1 MALDIPFTDKTQQT
15 IVKAQKL
22 ARELGN
28 VQIMPAHIA
37 CALFD
42 EKDGVSLFKSIIKK
56 AGGDP
61 LALEQAYKAI
71 ANKLTTQDPLPAE
84 ITLSS
89 SAATILRNAESQM
102 KKQKDSFVSIDHLIL
117 ALADDSI
124 IFQPMKNVGLTKKS
138 LENAVS
144 QVRGTRRVDTKNAEE
159 VYEAL
164 SKYAIDLTEMAQSG
178 KLDPVIGRDD
188 EIRRVIRVLARRTK
202 NNPVLIGEPGVGKTA
217 IVEGLARRI
226 VECDVPQTLQCKL
239 FCLDMGALVAGAKY
253 RGEFEE
259 RLKAVLK
266 EVKDSKEG
274 VILFIDEIHTVLGAG
289 KGEGSMDAAN
299 LLKPMLA
306 RGELR
311 CIGATTLTEYRQI
324 EKDPAFERR
333 FQRVDVG
340 EPSVSATISILR
352 GLKERYEAYHG
363 VKITDGALVAAA
375 QLSDRYITTR
385 FLPDKAIDLIDEAA
399 ANTRVQLDSKPEE
412 IDILERRHLQLEIE
426 AMALGKENNNKDSQE
441 RLEKV
446 REEIARIQEELKPLK
461 LRYELSKGRLD
472 EIRDLKQKLD
482 EMKRKAIE
490 ARNRHNLDTAA
501 DIEYYA
507 IPDVEQRIAQ
517 LVAEKQDSITAQ
529 ASSDQPNSEQLV
541 SEVVRPEQITEVVS
555 RWTGIPVQNLA
566 RSEREK
572 LLNMET
578 ELELKVVGQ
587 EESVR
592 CVCDAIRLSK
602 AGLQNPNKP
611 LASFLFLGP
620 TGVGKTLLCKT
631 LAEFL
636 FDDERALVRI
646 DMSELMEQHSV
657 AKLIGAPPG
666 YVGHEDG
673 GLFEAVRRKPYSVV
687 LLDELEKAH
696 KDVANVLLQVLD
708 EGFIHD
714 SKGRKIDF
722 RNTIIVMTSNL
733 GAHLLAEQTTTKPE
747 EKLIVLK
754 ESILHIVRQHFSPE
768 FTNRIDE
775 IVIFNRLS
783 QDNIVDIVGVRLE
796 EVQERLLDRKIKLE
810 VSNGAKIWLGKYGYE
825 PIFGA
830 RPLNRVIQQKVL
842 NPLARM
848 IIDGGVRDGEVA
860 RVDLSPKNIIRVHR
874 NHESKAGFGPDQSI
888 AQDDSEDEYDDDLKL
903 NGIHE
908 GEKRENHG
916 SPASEPPFKRSKP
929 DSC

>member
-1 MALDIPFTDKTQQT
+1 MSGMQFTDK
-15 IVKAQKL
+15 VEKALGIAESL
-22 ARELGN
+22 AREFGHS
-28 VQIMPAHIA
+28 QIMPAHIA

-42 EKDGVSLFKSIIKK
+42 ETDGQSLFKSIIEK
-56 AGGDP
+56 AGCEPATVERG
-61 LALEQAYKAI
+61 YKKQMVHLPA
-71 ANKLTTQDPLPAE
+71 QDPPPTQVS
-84 ITLSS
+84 ISPQ
-89 SAATILRNAESQM
+89 AAKLLRNAETHM
-102 KKQKDSFVSIDHLIL
+102 KNQKDSFISIDHVIL
-117 ALADDSI
+117 ALTDDTNSY
-124 IFQPMKNVGLTKKS
+124 QPMKDAGITKKA
-138 LENAVS
+138 LESAVS
-144 QVRGTRRVDTKNAEE
+144 QVRGNRRVDSKNAEE

-164 SKYAIDLTEMAQSG
+164 SKYAIDLTQMAETG

-226 VECDVPQTLQCKL
+226 VERDVPQTLQCKL
-239 FCLDMGALVAGAKY
+239 FSLDMGALIAGAKY

-266 EVKDSKEG
+266 EVKESQDG
-274 VILFIDEIHTVLGAG
+274 IILFIDEIHTVLGAG

-333 FQRVDVG
+333 FQKVDVG
-340 EPSVSATISILR
+340 EPSVPATISILR
-352 GLKERYEAYHG
+352 GLKERYETYHG
-363 VKITDGALVAAA
+363 VKITDAALVSAA

-412 IDILERRHLQLEIE
+412 IDILERKNFQLEIE
-426 AMALGKENNNKDSQE
+426 AMALSKEKSNKESQE
-441 RLEKV
+441 RLNQV
-446 REEIARIQEELKPLK
+446 REEMARLQEELKPLK
-461 LRYELSKGRLD
+461 LKYDMDKGRLD
-472 EIRDLKQKLD
+472 ELRELKQKLD
-482 EMKRKAIE
+482 ELKRKAIE
-490 ARNRHNLDTAA
+490 AKNRYDLATAA

-517 LVAEKQDSITAQ
+517 VTAEKQRKMSEAA
-529 ASSDQPNSEQLV
+529 ASADPNQSQLL
-541 SEVVRPEQITEVVS
+541 SEVVRPEQIMEVVS

-566 RSEREK
+566 KSEREK
-572 LLNMET
+572 LLHMEQ
-578 ELELKVVGQ
+578 EISKKVVGQ
-587 EESVR
+587 NSAIR
-592 CVCDAIRLSK
+592 AVCDAIRLSK

-611 LASFLFLGP
+611 LASFMFLGP

-636 FDDERALVRI
+636 FNDERALIRI

-666 YVGHEDG
+666 YVGHEEG
-673 GLFEAVRRKPYSVV
+673 GLFEAIRRKPYAVV

-733 GAHLLAEQTTTKPE
+733 GAHLLAEQTTQE
-747 EKLIVLK
+747 MDMVMLK
-754 ESILHIVRQHFSPE
+754 EQILQIVRQHFSPE

-775 IVIFNRLS
+775 LVIFNRLT
-783 QDNIVDIVGVRLE
+783 QNNITDIVDVRLH
-796 EVQERLLDRKIKLE
+796 EVQQRLHDRKIKLQ
-810 VSNGAKIWLGKYGYE
+810 VSEAAKQWLGQQGYE

-830 RPLNRVIQQKVL
+830 RPLNRLIQQRLL

-848 IIDGGVRDGEVA
+848 IIDGGVRNGEVA
-860 RVDLSPKNIIRVHR
+860 HVDIGKHGTAEVLR
-874 NHESKAGFGPDQSI
+874 NHETESDYEVEEMDE
-888 AQDDSEDEYDDDLKL
+888 DDMQVEEMD
-903 NGIHE
+903 
-908 GEKRENHG
+908 
-916 SPASEPPFKRSKP
+916 
-929 DSC
+929 

>member
-1 MALDIPFTDKTQQT
+1 MSGMNFTDK
-15 IVKAQKL
+15 VEKALSIAQNL
-22 ARELGN
+22 AREFGN
-28 VQIMPAHIA
+28 SQIMPAHIA

-42 EKDGVSLFKSIIKK
+42 ETEGSALFKSIIEK
-56 AGGDP
+56 AGGEP
-61 LALEQAYKAI
+61 TTVERGYK
-71 ANKLTTQDPLPAE
+71 KLMVQLPSQDPAPTE
-84 ITLSS
+84 ISISPQTGK
-89 SAATILRNAESQM
+89 ILRNAEKYM
-102 KKQKDSFVSIDHLIL
+102 KDQKDSFISIDHVIL
-117 ALADDSI
+117 ALADEDAT
-124 IFQPMKNVGLTKKS
+124 FKPMKDAGITKKS
-138 LENAVS
+138 LQAAVS
-144 QVRGTRRVDTKNAEE
+144 QVRGNRRVDSKNAEE

-164 SKYAIDLTEMAQSG
+164 SKYAIDLTQMAQTG

-226 VECDVPQTLQCKL
+226 IERDVPQSLQCKL
-239 FCLDMGALVAGAKY
+239 FSLDMGALIAGAKF

-266 EVKDSKEG
+266 EVKESEEG

-289 KGEGSMDAAN
+289 KAEGSMDAAN

-311 CIGATTLTEYRQI
+311 CIGATTLTEYREI

-333 FQRVDVG
+333 FQKVDVG
-340 EPSVSATISILR
+340 EPSVPATISILR
-352 GLKERYEAYHG
+352 GLKERYENYHG
-363 VKITDGALVAAA
+363 VKIVDSALVAAA

-412 IDILERRHLQLEIE
+412 IDVLERKRFQLEIE
-426 AMALGKENNNKDSQE
+426 AKALGKEKNNKESKE
-441 RLEKV
+441 RLQV
-446 REEIARIQEELKPLK
+446 VQEEISRIDEELKPLK
-461 LRYELSKGRLD
+461 LKYELTKGRLD

-482 EMKRKAIE
+482 DLKSKAIE
-490 ARNRHNLDTAA
+490 AKNRYDLDTAA

-517 LVAEKQDSITAQ
+517 LQAEKQRKMNEELANENGAADSSI
-529 ASSDQPNSEQLV
+529 L
-541 SEVVRPEQITEVVS
+541 SEVVRPEQIMEVVS
-555 RWTGIPVQNLA
+555 RWTGIPVQSLA
-566 RSEREK
+566 KSEREK
-572 LLNMET
+572 LLTMET
-578 ELELKVVGQ
+578 ELAQHVVGQ
-587 EESVR
+587 DPAIKAVSN
-592 CVCDAIRLSK
+592 AIRLSK
-602 AGLQNPNKP
+602 AGLQDPHKP
-611 LASFLFLGP
+611 LASFMFLGP

-631 LAEFL
+631 LAQFL
-636 FDDERALVRI
+636 FNDERAMIRI

-666 YVGHEDG
+666 YVGHDEG
-673 GLFEAVRRKPYSVV
+673 GLFEAVRRKPYAVV

-733 GAHLLAEQTTTKPE
+733 GAGLLADQYKGDMN
-747 EKLIVLK
+747 ILK
-754 ESILHIVRQHFSPE
+754 EKILEVVRQHFSPE

-775 IVIFNRLS
+775 LVIFNRLT
-783 QDNIVDIVGVRLE
+783 QTNITGIVDVRLKE
-796 EVQERLLDRKIKLE
+796 IEERLADRRIVLK
-810 VSNGAKIWLGKYGYE
+810 VSEPAKELLGVEGYE

-830 RPLNRVIQQKVL
+830 RPLNRLIQQRVL
-842 NPLARM
+842 NPLARL
-848 IIDGGVRDGEVA
+848 ILDGGVRNGEVA
-860 RVDLSPKNIIRVHR
+860 KVDVNAEGHIEVLR
-874 NHESKAGFGPDQSI
+874 NHESEAGYIEEEPMD
-888 AQDDSEDEYDDDLKL
+888 EDEDL
-903 NGIHE
+903 
-908 GEKRENHG
+908 
-916 SPASEPPFKRSKP
+916 
-929 DSC
+929 DMD

>member
-1 MALDIPFTDKTQQT
+1 MSGMNFTDK
-15 IVKAQKL
+15 VEKALASAQAL
-22 ARELGN
+22 AREFGN
-28 VQIMPAHIA
+28 SQIMPAHVA
-37 CALFD
+37 CALLD
-42 EKDGVSLFKSIIKK
+42 ETEGTPLFKSIIEKSGAEATNVERGYKK
-56 AGGDP
+56 MMVNLP
-61 LALEQAYKAI
+61 S
-71 ANKLTTQDPLPAE
+71 QDPPPSDISISPQTGKLLRGAE
-84 ITLSS
+84 KY
-89 SAATILRNAESQM
+89 M
-102 KKQKDSFVSIDHLIL
+102 KDQKDSFISIDHIIL
-117 ALADDSI
+117 ALADEEAT
-124 IFQPMKNVGLTKKS
+124 FKPMKDAGITKKA
-138 LENAVS
+138 LQAAVS
-144 QVRGTRRVDTKNAEE
+144 QVRGNRRVDSKNAEE

-164 SKYAIDLTEMAQSG
+164 AKYAIDLTQMAQSG

-226 VECDVPQTLQCKL
+226 IERDVPQSLQCKL
-239 FCLDMGALVAGAKY
+239 FSLDMGALIAGAKY

-266 EVKDSKEG
+266 EVKDSEEG

-311 CIGATTLTEYRQI
+311 CIGATTLTEYREI

-333 FQRVDVG
+333 FQKVDVG
-340 EPSVSATISILR
+340 EPSVDATISILR
-352 GLKERYEAYHG
+352 GLKERYENYHG
-363 VKITDGALVAAA
+363 VKITDSALVQAA

-412 IDILERRHLQLEIE
+412 IDVLERKHFQLEIE
-426 AMALGKENNNKDSQE
+426 AKALGKEKNNTESKE
-441 RLEKV
+441 RLAAV
-446 REEIARIQEELKPLK
+446 QEEMARIDEELKPLK
-461 LRYELSKGRLD
+461 LKYELTKGRLD

-482 EMKRKAIE
+482 DLKSKAVE
-490 ARNRHNLDTAA
+490 AKNRYDLDTAA

-507 IPDVEQRIAQ
+507 IPDVEQRIAELQ
-517 LVAEKQDSITAQ
+517 AEKQRKVNEELAND
-529 ASSDQPNSEQLV
+529 NSNNDNTIL
-541 SEVVRPEQITEVVS
+541 SEVVRPEQIMEVVS

-566 RSEREK
+566 RTEREK
-572 LLNMET
+572 LLNMEAEISKT
-578 ELELKVVGQ
+578 VVGQ
-587 EESVR
+587 DAAVHA
-592 CVCDAIRLSK
+592 VCNAIRLSK
-602 AGLQNPNKP
+602 AGLQDPRKP
-611 LASFLFLGP
+611 LASFMFLGP

-636 FDDERALVRI
+636 FDDERAMIRI

-673 GLFEAVRRKPYSVV
+673 GLFEAVRRKPYAVV

-733 GAHLLAEQTTTKPE
+733 GAGLLVDQHKDDM
-747 EKLIVLK
+747 IILK
-754 ESILHIVRQHFSPE
+754 EKILEVVRQHFSPE

-775 IVIFNRLS
+775 LVIFNRLT
-783 QDNIVDIVGVRLE
+783 QGNITGIVDVRL
-796 EVQERLLDRKIKLE
+796 QEIGTRLADRKITLQ
-810 VSNGAKIWLGKYGYE
+810 VSNAAKEWLGEHGYE

-830 RPLNRVIQQKVL
+830 RPLNRLIQQSVL
-842 NPLARM
+842 NPLARL
-848 IIDGGVRDGEVA
+848 IIDGGVRNGEIAHVGLSADGKIE
-860 RVDLSPKNIIRVHR
+860 IIR
-874 NHESKAGFGPDQSI
+874 NHESEAGYITEEPME
-888 AQDDSEDEYDDDLKL
+888 EDEDL
-903 NGIHE
+903 
-908 GEKRENHG
+908 
-916 SPASEPPFKRSKP
+916 
-929 DSC
+929 DMD

>member
-1 MALDIPFTDKTQQT
+1 MSGMNFTDK
-15 IVKAQKL
+15 VEKALGIAQSL
-22 ARELGN
+22 AREFGHS
-28 VQIMPAHIA
+28 QIAPAHIA

-42 EKDGVSLFKSIIKK
+42 ETEGAPLFKSILEK
-56 AGGDP
+56 AGADP
-61 LALEQAYKAI
+61 KIIERGYR
-71 ANKLTTQDPLPAE
+71 KLMLHLPSQDPAPTDISIGPQTGKL
-84 ITLSS
+84 
-89 SAATILRNAESQM
+89 LRNAEKHM
-102 KKQKDSFVSIDHLIL
+102 KNQKDSFISIDHVIL
-117 ALADDSI
+117 ALADEDAT
-124 IFQPMKNVGLTKKS
+124 FKPMKEAGVTKKA
-138 LENAVS
+138 LESAVS
-144 QVRGTRRVDTKNAEE
+144 QVRGNRRVDSKNAEE

-164 SKYAIDLTEMAQSG
+164 AKYAIDLTQMAQTG

-226 VECDVPQTLQCKL
+226 IERDVPQSLQCKL
-239 FCLDMGALVAGAKY
+239 FSLDMGALIAGAKF

-266 EVKDSKEG
+266 EVKESEEG

-289 KGEGSMDAAN
+289 KAEGSMDAAN

-311 CIGATTLTEYRQI
+311 CIGATTLSEYREI

-333 FQRVDVG
+333 FQKVDVG
-340 EPSVSATISILR
+340 EPSVPATISILR
-352 GLKERYEAYHG
+352 GLKERYENYHG
-363 VKITDGALVAAA
+363 VKIVDSALVAAA

-412 IDILERRHLQLEIE
+412 IDVLERKRFQLEIE
-426 AMALGKENNNKDSQE
+426 AKALGKEKNNKESKE
-441 RLEKV
+441 RLESVK
-446 REEIARIQEELKPLK
+446 EEMARIDEELKPLK
-461 LRYELSKGRLD
+461 LKYELTKGRLD

-482 EMKRKAIE
+482 DLKSKAIE
-490 ARNRHNLDTAA
+490 AKNRYDLDTAA

-507 IPDVEQRIAQ
+507 IPDVEQRIAELQ
-517 LVAEKQDSITAQ
+517 AEKQRKVNEEL
-529 ASSDQPNSEQLV
+529 ASDTNTDNTIL
-541 SEVVRPEQITEVVS
+541 SEVVRPEQIMEVVS

-566 RSEREK
+566 KSEREK
-572 LLNMET
+572 LLNMEA
-578 ELELKVVGQ
+578 EISKHVVGQ
-587 EESVR
+587 DAAIKA
-592 CVCDAIRLSK
+592 VCNAIRLSK
-602 AGLQNPNKP
+602 AGLQDPHKP
-611 LASFLFLGP
+611 LASFMFLGP

-636 FDDERALVRI
+636 FNDERAMIRI

-673 GLFEAVRRKPYSVV
+673 GLFEAVRRKPYAVV

-696 KDVANVLLQVLD
+696 RDVANVLLQVLD

-733 GAHLLAEQTTTKPE
+733 GAGLLADQHKDNM
-747 EKLIVLK
+747 IILK
-754 ESILHIVRQHFSPE
+754 EKILEVVRNHFSPE

-775 IVIFNRLS
+775 LVIFNRLS
-783 QDNIVDIVGVRLE
+783 QNNITGIVDVRLKE
-796 EVQERLLDRKIKLE
+796 IEERLADRRIVLQ
-810 VSNGAKIWLGKYGYE
+810 VSQAAKNWLGEHGYE

-830 RPLNRVIQQKVL
+830 RPLNRLIQQRVL
-842 NPLARM
+842 NPLARL
-848 IIDGGVRDGEVA
+848 IIDGGVRNGEVA
-860 RVDLSPKNIIRVHR
+860 NVDLDANGHIEIKR
-874 NHESKAGFGPDQSI
+874 NHESEAGYIEEEPMD
-888 AQDDSEDEYDDDLKL
+888 EDEDL
-903 NGIHE
+903 
-908 GEKRENHG
+908 
-916 SPASEPPFKRSKP
+916 
-929 DSC
+929 DMD

>member
-1 MALDIPFTDKTQQT
+1 MNGMQFTDKVEKTLG
-15 IVKAQKL
+15 IAQSL
-22 ARELGN
+22 AREFG
-28 VQIMPAHIA
+28 HIQLAVPHVA
-37 CALFD
+37 CAMFD
-42 EKDGVSLFKSIIKK
+42 ESDGASLFKNAIEK
-56 AGGDP
+56 AGGEP
-61 LALEQAYKAI
+61 SAVERGYK
-71 ANKLTTQDPLPAE
+71 KQMVHLPTQDPPPVEVSLGPQLAK
-84 ITLSS
+84 L
-89 SAATILRNAESQM
+89 LRQAQTHM
-102 KKQKDSFVSIDHLIL
+102 KNQKDTYISIDHLIL
-117 ALADDSI
+117 ALADDSTT
-124 IFQPMKNVGLTKKS
+124 FQPLKDGGVTKKA

-144 QVRGTRRVDTKNAEE
+144 QIRGNRRVDSKNAEE

-164 SKYAIDLTEMAQSG
+164 SKYAIDMTKMAQEG

-226 VECDVPQTLQCKL
+226 VERDVPQTLQCKL
-239 FCLDMGALVAGAKY
+239 FALDMGALVAGAKY

-266 EVKDSKEG
+266 EVKESEEG
-274 VILFIDEIHTVLGAG
+274 IILFIDEIHTVLGAG

-333 FQRVDVG
+333 FQKVDVG
-340 EPSVSATISILR
+340 EPSVQATISILR
-352 GLKERYEAYHG
+352 GLKERYETYHG
-363 VKITDGALVAAA
+363 VKITDSALVTAA

-385 FLPDKAIDLIDEAA
+385 FLPDKAIDLVDEAA

-412 IDILERRHLQLEIE
+412 IDVLERKLFQLEIE
-426 AMALGKENNNKDSQE
+426 AMALSKEKNNKESNE
-441 RLEKV
+441 RLGRV
-446 REEIARIQEELKPLK
+446 REEMARLQEELKPIRLK
-461 LRYELSKGRLD
+461 YDMEKGRLD
-472 EIRDLKQKLD
+472 EIRDLKQKL
-482 EMKRKAIE
+482 EELKRKLTE
-490 ARNRHNLDTAA
+490 ARNRYDRQTAA
-501 DIEYYA
+501 DLEYYA
-507 IPDVEQRIAQ
+507 IPDVEARIAQ
-517 LVAEKQDSITAQ
+517 LTAAKQQRMAELA
-529 ASSDQPNSEQLV
+529 ASDQMSPQQQLLL
-541 SEVVRPEQITEVVS
+541 EVVRPEQIMEVVS

-566 RSEREK
+566 KTEREK

-578 ELELKVVGQ
+578 ELRRKVVGQ
-587 EESVR
+587 DHAIRTVSN
-592 CVCDAIRLSK
+592 AIRLTK
-602 AGLQNPNKP
+602 AGLQNPNRP

-636 FDDERALVRI
+636 FNDEKALIRI

-666 YVGHEDG
+666 YVGHEEG

-722 RNTIIVMTSNL
+722 RNAIIVMTSNL
-733 GAHLLAEQTTTKPE
+733 GAHLLADQTVASSDSV
-747 EKLIVLK
+747 VLK
-754 ESILHIVRQHFSPE
+754 EQILQIVRQHFSPE

-775 IVIFNRLS
+775 LVIFERLN
-783 QDNIVDIVGVRLE
+783 QTNITEIVDVRLE
-796 EVQERLLDRKIKLE
+796 EVQERLYDRRIKLD
-810 VSNGAKIWLGKYGYE
+810 VSQAAKEWLGQYGYE

-830 RPLNRVIQQKVL
+830 RPLNRVIQQRVL
-842 NPLARM
+842 NPLARL
-848 IIDGGVRDGEVA
+848 ILDGGVRNGETA
-860 RVDLSPKNIIRVHR
+860 KVDVSGDSIEVIR
-874 NHESKAGFGPDQSI
+874 NHESEAEYQVEEPMDQDED
-888 AQDDSEDEYDDDLKL
+888 ADMVQDDLDWLHGGGNKRPSNPQGLPNKKPKLPDDM
-903 NGIHE
+903 
-908 GEKRENHG
+908 
-916 SPASEPPFKRSKP
+916 
-929 DSC
+929 

>member
-1 MALDIPFTDKTQQT
+1 MAGGMEFTEKVEKCLG
-15 IVKAQKL
+15 IAQSL
-22 ARELGN
+22 AREFGHI
-28 VQIMPAHIA
+28 QIMPAHIA

-42 EKDGVSLFKSIIKK
+42 ETDGQSLFKSIIEK
-56 AGGDP
+56 AGSEP
-61 LALEQAYKAI
+61 ATVERAYKKQMV
-71 ANKLTTQDPLPAE
+71 NLPTQDPPPAE
-84 ITLSS
+84 ISIG
-89 SAATILRNAESQM
+89 SATAKLLRNAQNHM
-102 KKQKDSFVSIDHLIL
+102 KQQKDSYISVDHLIL
-117 ALADDSI
+117 ALADDDAS
-124 IFQPMKNVGLTKKS
+124 FQPMKDAGITKRA
-138 LENAVS
+138 LENAVA
-144 QVRGTRRVDTKNAEE
+144 QVRGNRRVDSKDAEE

-164 SKYAIDLTEMAQSG
+164 SKYAIDLTQMAQSG

-226 VECDVPQTLQCKL
+226 VERDVPQTLQCKL
-239 FCLDMGALVAGAKY
+239 FALDMGALIAGAKY

-266 EVKDSKEG
+266 EIKESKDG

-311 CIGATTLTEYRQI
+311 CIGATTLTEYREI

-333 FQRVDVG
+333 FQKVDVG
-340 EPSVSATISILR
+340 EPSVAATISILR
-352 GLKERYEAYHG
+352 GLKERYETYHG
-363 VKITDGALVAAA
+363 VKITDSALVAAA

-412 IDILERRHLQLEIE
+412 IDVLERKHFQLEIE
-426 AMALGKENNNKDSQE
+426 AMALSKEKNNKESQE
-441 RLEKV
+441 RLARV
-446 REEIARIQEELKPLK
+446 REEMARIQEQLKPLK
-461 LRYELSKGRLD
+461 LKYDMDKGRLD
-472 EIRDLKQKLD
+472 EIRELKQKRD
-482 EMKRKAIE
+482 ELKRKAVE
-490 ARNRHNLDTAA
+490 ARNRYDLDTAA

-507 IPDVEQRIAQ
+507 IPDVEQRINV
-517 LVAEKQDSITAQ
+517 LMEEKQRKLAEMAEQGGDQ
-529 ASSDQPNSEQLV
+529 AGTTLSEL
-541 SEVVRPEQITEVVS
+541 VRPEQIMEVVS
-555 RWTGIPVQNLA
+555 RWTGIPVTNLA
-566 RSEREK
+566 KSEREK
-572 LLNMET
+572 LLQMESV
-578 ELELKVVGQ
+578 LKQKVVGQ
-587 EESVR
+587 DAAIRAVSN
-592 CVCDAIRLSK
+592 AIRLSK

-636 FDDERALVRI
+636 FNDERALIRI

-666 YVGHEDG
+666 YVGHEEG

-696 KDVANVLLQVLD
+696 KDVANLLLQVLD

-714 SKGRKIDF
+714 SKGRMINF

-733 GAHLLAEQTTTKPE
+733 GAHLLAEAGRSHTPADSV
-747 EKLIVLK
+747 VLK
-754 ESILHIVRQHFSPE
+754 EQIQQIVRQHFSPE

-775 IVIFNRLS
+775 IVIFERLT
-783 QDNIVDIVGVRLE
+783 QNNITDIVDVRLR
-796 EVQERLLDRKIKLE
+796 EVQARLDDRKIKLE
-810 VSNGAKIWLGKYGYE
+810 VSEAAKQWLGEHGYE
-825 PIFGA
+825 PVFGA
-830 RPLNRVIQQKVL
+830 RPLNRVIQQRVL
-842 NPLARM
+842 NPLARLLL
-848 IIDGGVRDGEVA
+848 DGGIRPGEVA
-860 RVDLSPKNIIRVHR
+860 RVDVTSQGNIEVVR
-874 NHESKAGFGPDQSI
+874 NHESQADYIVEEPMEEDQEEM
-888 AQDDSEDEYDDDLKL
+888 AVEDVD
-903 NGIHE
+903 
-908 GEKRENHG
+908 
-916 SPASEPPFKRSKP
+916 
-929 DSC
+929 

>member
-1 MALDIPFTDKTQQT
+1 MSGMNFTEK
-15 IVKAQKL
+15 VEKAIGSAQAL
-22 ARELGN
+22 AREFGHS
-28 VQIMPAHIA
+28 QIMPAHIA

-42 EKDGVSLFKSIIKK
+42 ETEGAPLFKSIVEK

-61 LALEQAYKAI
+61 ASVERGYKKMMI
-71 ANKLTTQDPLPAE
+71 HLPSQDPAPTDITISPQTGKLLRSAE
-84 ITLSS
+84 KH
-89 SAATILRNAESQM
+89 M
-102 KKQKDSFVSIDHLIL
+102 KDQKDSFISIDHIIS
-117 ALADDSI
+117 ALADDDST
-124 IFQPMKNVGLTKKS
+124 FKPMKEAGITKKA
-138 LENAVS
+138 LENAIT
-144 QVRGTRRVDTKNAEE
+144 QVRGNRRVDSKNAEE

-164 SKYAIDLTEMAQSG
+164 SKYAIDLTQMAQTG

-226 VECDVPQTLQCKL
+226 IERDVPQSLQCKL
-239 FCLDMGALVAGAKY
+239 FSLDMGALIAGAKY

-266 EVKDSKEG
+266 EVKDSEEG
-274 VILFIDEIHTVLGAG
+274 IILFIDEIHTVLGAG
-289 KGEGSMDAAN
+289 KSEGSMDAAN

-311 CIGATTLTEYRQI
+311 CIGATTLTEYRVI

-333 FQRVDVG
+333 FQKVDVG
-340 EPSVSATISILR
+340 EPSVPATISILR
-352 GLKERYEAYHG
+352 GLKERYENYHG
-363 VKITDGALVAAA
+363 VKITDSALVSAA

-412 IDILERRHLQLEIE
+412 IDVLERKRFQLEIE
-426 AMALGKENNNKDSQE
+426 AKALGKEKNNKESQE
-441 RLEKV
+441 RLQNVK
-446 REEIARIQEELKPLK
+446 EEISRVDEELKPLK
-461 LRYELSKGRLD
+461 LKYELTKGRLD

-482 EMKRKAIE
+482 ELKSKAIE
-490 ARNRHNLDTAA
+490 AKNRYDLDTAA

-507 IPDVEQRIAQ
+507 IPDVEQRIATLQ
-517 LVAEKQDSITAQ
+517 AEKQRKINEELANDV
-529 ASSDQPNSEQLV
+529 ASTDIL
-541 SEVVRPEQITEVVS
+541 SEVVRPEQIMEVVS

-572 LLNMET
+572 LLQMEV
-578 ELELKVVGQ
+578 ELSKKVVGQ
-587 EESVR
+587 DSAIKAVSN
-592 CVCDAIRLSK
+592 AIRLSK
-602 AGLQNPNKP
+602 AGLQDPNKP

-636 FDDERALVRI
+636 FNDERAMIRI

-657 AKLIGAPPG
+657 AKLLGAPPG

-673 GLFEAVRRKPYSVV
+673 GLFEAVRRKPYAVV

-696 KDVANVLLQVLD
+696 RDVANVLLQVLD

-733 GAHLLAEQTTTKPE
+733 GASLLAENVKSDI
-747 EKLIVLK
+747 LILK
-754 ESILHIVRQHFSPE
+754 ERIMEVVRNHFSPE

-775 IVIFNRLS
+775 VVIFNRLTET
-783 QDNIVDIVGVRLE
+783 NITGIVDVRL
-796 EVQERLLDRKIKLE
+796 QEIEQRLVERRITLE
-810 VSNGAKIWLGKYGYE
+810 VSPAAKEWLGRHGYE
-825 PIFGA
+825 PVFGA
-830 RPLNRVIQQKVL
+830 RPLNRLIQQRVL
-842 NPLARM
+842 NPLAKL
-848 IIDGGVRDGEVA
+848 IIDGGVRNNETAHVDVAADGSRLEIV
-860 RVDLSPKNIIRVHR
+860 R
-874 NHESKAGFGPDQSI
+874 NHESQANYIEEEPM
-888 AQDDSEDEYDDDLKL
+888 DEDDDL
-903 NGIHE
+903 
-908 GEKRENHG
+908 
-916 SPASEPPFKRSKP
+916 
-929 DSC
+929 DMD

>member
-1 MALDIPFTDKTQQT
+1 MAGMEFTEK
-15 IVKAQKL
+15 VEKALGIAQSL
-22 ARELGN
+22 AREFGHI
-28 VQIMPAHIA
+28 QIYPAHIA

-42 EKDGVSLFKSIIKK
+42 ETDGQSLFKSVIEK
-56 AGGDP
+56 AGSEP
-61 LALEQAYKAI
+61 TTVERAYKKQMI
-71 ANKLTTQDPLPAE
+71 NLPTQDPPPAE
-84 ITLSS
+84 ISIGTGTSKL
-89 SAATILRNAESQM
+89 LRNAQSHM
-102 KKQKDSFVSIDHLIL
+102 KKQKDSFISVDHVIL
-117 ALADDSI
+117 ALADDNQS
-124 IFQPMKNVGLTKKS
+124 FEPMQNAGITKQA

-144 QVRGTRRVDTKNAEE
+144 QVRGNRRVDSKNAEE

-164 SKYAIDLTEMAQSG
+164 SKYAIDLTQMARTG

-226 VECDVPQTLQCKL
+226 VERDVPQTLQCKL
-239 FCLDMGALVAGAKY
+239 FALDMGALIAGAKY

-266 EVKDSKEG
+266 EVKESEDG

-311 CIGATTLTEYRQI
+311 CIGATTITEYRQI

-333 FQRVDVG
+333 FQKVDVG
-340 EPSVSATISILR
+340 EPSVPATISILR
-352 GLKERYEAYHG
+352 GLKERYENYHG
-363 VKITDGALVAAA
+363 VKITDSALVAAA

-412 IDILERRHLQLEIE
+412 IDVLERRHFQLEIE
-426 AMALGKENNNKDSQE
+426 AMALSKEKHNKESQE
-441 RLEKV
+441 RLAKV
-446 REEIARIQEELKPLK
+446 REEMAQVQEELKPLK
-461 LRYELSKGRLD
+461 LKYDMDKGRLD
-472 EIRDLKQKLD
+472 EIRELKQKLD
-482 EMKRKAIE
+482 ELRRKALE
-490 ARNRHNLDTAA
+490 ARNRYDLDTAA

-507 IPDVEQRIAQ
+507 IPDVEQRVQTLMEQKQQKLAEMAANPDAQ
-517 LVAEKQDSITAQ
+517 PAL
-529 ASSDQPNSEQLV
+529 SEL
-541 SEVVRPEQITEVVS
+541 VRPEQIMEVVS
-555 RWTGIPVQNLA
+555 RWTGIPVTNLA
-566 RSEREK
+566 KSEREK
-572 LLNMET
+572 LLHMEA
-578 ELELKVVGQ
+578 ELRRKVVGQ
-587 EESVR
+587 DPAIRAVSN
-592 CVCDAIRLSK
+592 AIRLTK

-636 FDDERALVRI
+636 FNDERALIRI

-666 YVGHEDG
+666 YVGHEEG
-673 GLFEAVRRKPYSVV
+673 GLFESVRRKPYSVV

-733 GAHLLAEQTTTKPE
+733 GAHLLAEQSAHGQSPE
-747 EKLIVLK
+747 SVILK
-754 ESILHIVRQHFSPE
+754 EQIQQIVRQHFSPE

-775 IVIFNRLS
+775 IVIFERLS
-783 QDNIVDIVGVRLE
+783 QNNITDIVDVRLE
-796 EVQERLLDRKIKLE
+796 EVQERLDDRKIKLD
-810 VSNGAKIWLGKYGYE
+810 VSPAAKHWLAENGYE
-825 PIFGA
+825 PVFGA
-830 RPLNRVIQQKVL
+830 RPLNRVIQQRLL
-842 NPLARM
+842 NPLARL
-848 IIDGGVRDGEVA
+848 IIDGGVRPGETA
-860 RVDLSPKNIIRVHR
+860 HVDVVSEGSIDVRR
-874 NHESKAGFGPDQSI
+874 NHESQSDFEI
-888 AQDDSEDEYDDDLKL
+888 EEPMDQDDEMSDE
-903 NGIHE
+903 
-908 GEKRENHG
+908 
-916 SPASEPPFKRSKP
+916 
-929 DSC
+929 

>member
-1 MALDIPFTDKTQQT
+1 MSGMEFTEKAEKA
-15 IVKAQKL
+15 IVAAQNL
-22 ARELGN
+22 AREYGHIQ
-28 VQIMPAHIA
+28 VHPAHIA

-42 EKDGVSLFKSIIKK
+42 DTDGQSLFKSVIEKTG
-56 AGGDP
+56 AEP
-61 LALEQAYKAI
+61 TTVERAYKSQMVH
-71 ANKLTTQDPLPAE
+71 LPSQDPPPAE
-84 ITLSS
+84 IAIGSG
-89 SAATILRNAESQM
+89 AAKLLRNAQKYM
-102 KKQKDSFVSIDHLIL
+102 KQQKDSYVSVDHIIL
-117 ALADDSI
+117 ALADDPQS
-124 IFQPMKNVGLTKKS
+124 FQPMKDAGVTKKA
-138 LENAVS
+138 LENAV
-144 QVRGTRRVDTKNAEE
+144 QQIRGNRRVDSKNAEA

-164 SKYAIDLTEMAQSG
+164 SKYAIDLTQMAQTG

-226 VECDVPQTLQCKL
+226 VERDVPQNLQCKL
-239 FCLDMGALVAGAKY
+239 FSLDMGALIAGAKY

-266 EVKDSKEG
+266 EVKESQDG

-289 KGEGSMDAAN
+289 KSEGSMDAAN

-333 FQRVDVG
+333 FQKVDVG
-340 EPSVSATISILR
+340 EPSVAATISILR
-352 GLKERYEAYHG
+352 GLKERYENYHG
-363 VKITDGALVAAA
+363 VKITDSALVTAA

-412 IDILERRHLQLEIE
+412 IDVLERRLFQLEIE
-426 AMALGKENNNKDSQE
+426 AMALSKEKNNSESQV
-441 RLEKV
+441 RLAQV
-446 REEIARIQEELKPLK
+446 RQEMAQLQEELKPLK
-461 LRYELSKGRLD
+461 LKYDLDKGRLD

-482 EMKRKAIE
+482 DLKSKAT
-490 ARNRHNLDTAA
+490 AAKNHYDLATAA

-507 IPDVEQRIAQ
+507 IPDVEQRIRV
-517 LVAEKQDSITAQ
+517 LTEEKQNKLNEMAET
-529 ASSDQPNSEQLV
+529 DQPTGLSELV
-541 SEVVRPEQITEVVS
+541 KPDQIMEVVS

-566 RSEREK
+566 KSEREK
-572 LLNMET
+572 LLNMEN
-578 ELELKVVGQ
+578 EIRRKVVGQ
-587 EESVR
+587 DVAINAVS
-592 CVCDAIRLSK
+592 DAIRLSK

-636 FDDERALVRI
+636 FNDERALIRI

-666 YVGHEDG
+666 YVGHEEG

-696 KDVANVLLQVLD
+696 KDVSNVLLQVLD

-733 GAHLLAEQTTTKPE
+733 GAHLLAAQNMTTDS
-747 EKLIVLK
+747 LMLK
-754 ESILHIVRQHFSPE
+754 EQIQQILRQHFSPE

-775 IVIFNRLS
+775 IVIFDRLT
-783 QDNIVDIVGVRLE
+783 QKNITDIVDVRLDE
-796 EVQERLLDRKIKLE
+796 IQERLADRKIELE
-810 VSNGAKIWLGKYGYE
+810 VSPAAKEWLGINGYE

-830 RPLNRVIQQKVL
+830 RPLNRVIQQRLL
-842 NPLARM
+842 NPLARL
-848 IIDGGVRDGEVA
+848 IIDGGIRAGEVA
-860 RVDLSPKNIIRVHR
+860 HVDCTDQGTIEVLR
-874 NHESKAGFGPDQSI
+874 NHESQADYN
-888 AQDDSEDEYDDDLKL
+888 ADANMEEADEEMD
-903 NGIHE
+903 E
-908 GEKRENHG
+908 
-916 SPASEPPFKRSKP
+916 A
-929 DSC
+929 

>member
-1 MALDIPFTDKTQQT
+1 MSGMNFTDK
-15 IVKAQKL
+15 VEKALSSAQAL
-22 ARELGN
+22 AREFGN
-28 VQIMPAHIA
+28 SQIAPAHIA
-37 CALFD
+37 CALLD
-42 EKDGVSLFKSIIKK
+42 ETEGAPLFKSILEKSGADATTVERGYKK
-56 AGGDP
+56 MVVQLP
-61 LALEQAYKAI
+61 S
-71 ANKLTTQDPLPAE
+71 QDPPPQDISIGSQTSKLLRAAE
-84 ITLSS
+84 KY
-89 SAATILRNAESQM
+89 M
-102 KKQKDSFVSIDHLIL
+102 KDQKDTFISIDHIIL
-117 ALADDSI
+117 ALADDDAT
-124 IFQPMKNVGLTKKS
+124 FKPMKDAGVTKKA
-138 LENAVS
+138 LQAAVT
-144 QVRGTRRVDTKNAEE
+144 QVRGNRRVDSKNAEE

-164 SKYAIDLTEMAQSG
+164 AKYAIDLTQMAQSG

-226 VECDVPQTLQCKL
+226 IERDVPQSLQCKL
-239 FCLDMGALVAGAKY
+239 FSLDMGALIAGAKY

-266 EVKDSKEG
+266 EVKDSEEG

-289 KGEGSMDAAN
+289 KSEGSMDAAN

-311 CIGATTLTEYRQI
+311 CIGATTLTEYREI

-333 FQRVDVG
+333 FQKVDVG
-340 EPSVSATISILR
+340 EPSVPATISILR
-352 GLKERYEAYHG
+352 GLKERYENFHG
-363 VKITDGALVAAA
+363 VKITDSALVQAA

-412 IDILERRHLQLEIE
+412 IDVLERKHFQLEIE
-426 AMALGKENNNKDSQE
+426 AKALGKEKNNKESNE
-441 RLEKV
+441 RLNTVK
-446 REEIARIQEELKPLK
+446 EEMARINEELKPLK
-461 LRYELSKGRLD
+461 LKYELTKGRLD

-482 EMKRKAIE
+482 DLKSKAVE
-490 ARNRHNLDTAA
+490 AKNRYDLDTAA

-507 IPDVEQRIAQ
+507 IPDVEQRIAELQ
-517 LVAEKQDSITAQ
+517 AEKLRKVNEELAN
-529 ASSDQPNSEQLV
+529 DQGTDNTIL
-541 SEVVRPEQITEVVS
+541 SEVVRPEQIMEVVS

-566 RSEREK
+566 RSDREK
-572 LLNMET
+572 LLNMEAEIT
-578 ELELKVVGQ
+578 KHVVGQ
-587 EESVR
+587 EAAVKSV
-592 CVCDAIRLSK
+592 CNAIRLSK
-602 AGLQNPNKP
+602 AGLQDPRKP
-611 LASFLFLGP
+611 LASFMFLGP

-636 FDDERALVRI
+636 FNDEKAMIRI

-673 GLFEAVRRKPYSVV
+673 GLFEAIRRKPYSVV

-722 RNTIIVMTSNL
+722 RNTIVVMTSNL
-733 GAHLLAEQTTTKPE
+733 GAGLLVDQVKGDM
-747 EKLIVLK
+747 IMLK
-754 ESILHIVRQHFSPE
+754 EKILEVVRQHFSPE

-775 IVIFNRLS
+775 LVIFNRLTQS
-783 QDNIVDIVGVRLE
+783 NITGIVDVRLKE
-796 EVQERLLDRKIKLE
+796 IGERLADRRITLQ
-810 VSNGAKIWLGKYGYE
+810 VSAAAKEWLGVHGYE

-830 RPLNRVIQQKVL
+830 RPLNRLIQQRVL
-842 NPLARM
+842 NPLARL
-848 IIDGGVRDGEVA
+848 IIDGGVRNGEIAHVGLSEDGEIDV
-860 RVDLSPKNIIRVHR
+860 IR
-874 NHESKAGFGPDQSI
+874 NHESEAGYVTEEPME
-888 AQDDSEDEYDDDLKL
+888 EDEDHDMD
-903 NGIHE
+903 
-908 GEKRENHG
+908 
-916 SPASEPPFKRSKP
+916 
-929 DSC
+929 

>member
-1 MALDIPFTDKTQQT
+1 MSGMNFTDK
-15 IVKAQKL
+15 VEKALASAQAL
-22 ARELGN
+22 AREFGN
-28 VQIMPAHIA
+28 SQIHPAHIA

-42 EKDGVSLFKSIIKK
+42 ETEGAPLFKSIVEK
-56 AGGDP
+56 AGAEASSVERG
-61 LALEQAYKAI
+61 YK
-71 ANKLTTQDPLPAE
+71 KMMVQLPSQDPAPTDISIGPQTAKLLRAAE
-84 ITLSS
+84 KY
-89 SAATILRNAESQM
+89 M
-102 KKQKDSFVSIDHLIL
+102 KDQKDSFISIDHIIL
-117 ALADDSI
+117 ALADEDAT
-124 IFQPMKNVGLTKKS
+124 FKPMKDAGITKKA
-138 LENAVS
+138 LESAVS
-144 QVRGTRRVDTKNAEE
+144 QVRGNRRVDSKNAEE

-164 SKYAIDLTEMAQSG
+164 SKYAIDLTQMAQSG

-226 VECDVPQTLQCKL
+226 IERDVPQSLQCKL
-239 FCLDMGALVAGAKY
+239 FSLDMGALIAGAKY

-266 EVKDSKEG
+266 EVKDSEEG
-274 VILFIDEIHTVLGAG
+274 IILFIDEIHTVLGAG
-289 KGEGSMDAAN
+289 KSEGSMDAAN

-311 CIGATTLTEYRQI
+311 CIGATTLTEYREI

-333 FQRVDVG
+333 FQKVDVG
-340 EPSVSATISILR
+340 EPSVPATISILR
-352 GLKERYEAYHG
+352 GLKERYENYHG
-363 VKITDGALVAAA
+363 VKITDSALVQAA

-412 IDILERRHLQLEIE
+412 IDVLERRRFQLEIE
-426 AMALGKENNNKDSQE
+426 VKALNKEKNNKESKE
-441 RLEKV
+441 RLNDV
-446 REEIARIQEELKPLK
+446 NAEIAKIDEELKPLK
-461 LRYELSKGRLD
+461 LKYELTKGRLD
-472 EIRDLKQKLD
+472 EIRDMKQKLD
-482 EMKRKAIE
+482 DLKAKATE
-490 ARNRHNLDTAA
+490 AKNRYDLDTAA

-507 IPDVEQRIAQ
+507 IPDVEQRIAELQ
-517 LVAEKQDSITAQ
+517 AEKLRKVNEELAN
-529 ASSDQPNSEQLV
+529 DQGAENNIL
-541 SEVVRPEQITEVVS
+541 SEVVRPEQIMEVVS

-566 RSEREK
+566 RSDREK
-572 LLNMET
+572 LLNMEAEIT
-578 ELELKVVGQ
+578 KHVVGQ
-587 EESVR
+587 EAAVKSV
-592 CVCDAIRLSK
+592 CNAIRLSK
-602 AGLQNPNKP
+602 AGLQDPRKP
-611 LASFLFLGP
+611 LASFMFLGP

-636 FDDERALVRI
+636 FNDEKAMIRI

-673 GLFEAVRRKPYSVV
+673 GLFEAIRRKPYSVV

-733 GAHLLAEQTTTKPE
+733 GAGLLVDEVKGDM
-747 EKLIVLK
+747 IMLK
-754 ESILHIVRQHFSPE
+754 ERILEVVRQHFSPE

-775 IVIFNRLS
+775 LVIFNRLT
-783 QDNIVDIVGVRLE
+783 QNNITNIVDVRL
-796 EVQERLLDRKIKLE
+796 QEIQQRLSDRRITLQ
-810 VSNGAKIWLGKYGYE
+810 VSAAAKEWLGVHGYE

-830 RPLNRVIQQKVL
+830 RPLNRLIQQRVL
-842 NPLARM
+842 NQLARL
-848 IIDGGVRDGEVA
+848 IIDGGVRNGEIAHVG
-860 RVDLSPKNIIRVHR
+860 LSREGEIEVTR
-874 NHESKAGFGPDQSI
+874 NHESEAGYVTEEPMD
-888 AQDDSEDEYDDDLKL
+888 EDEDL
-903 NGIHE
+903 
-908 GEKRENHG
+908 
-916 SPASEPPFKRSKP
+916 
-929 DSC
+929 DMD

>member
-1 MALDIPFTDKTQQT
+1 MSGMNFTDK
-15 IVKAQKL
+15 VEKALGIAQSL
-22 ARELGN
+22 AREFGN
-28 VQIMPAHIA
+28 SQIMPAHIA

-42 EKDGVSLFKSIIKK
+42 ETDGAPLFKSILEK
-56 AGGDP
+56 AGAEPKTIERGYRKLMLHLPSQEPAPTDI
-61 LALEQAYKAI
+61 AI
-71 ANKLTTQDPLPAE
+71 GPQTGKL
-84 ITLSS
+84 
-89 SAATILRNAESQM
+89 LRNAEKHM
-102 KKQKDSFVSIDHLIL
+102 KDQKDSFISIDHVIL
-117 ALADDSI
+117 ALADEDAT
-124 IFQPMKNVGLTKKS
+124 FKPMKEAGVTKKA
-138 LENAVS
+138 LESAVS
-144 QVRGTRRVDTKNAEE
+144 QVRGNRRVDSKNAEE

-164 SKYAIDLTEMAQSG
+164 AKYAIDLTQMAQTG

-226 VECDVPQTLQCKL
+226 IERDVPQSLQCKL
-239 FCLDMGALVAGAKY
+239 FSLDMGALIAGAKF

-266 EVKDSKEG
+266 EVKESEEG

-289 KGEGSMDAAN
+289 KAEGSMDAAN

-311 CIGATTLTEYRQI
+311 CIGATTLTEYREI

-333 FQRVDVG
+333 FQKVDVG
-340 EPSVSATISILR
+340 EPSVPATISILR
-352 GLKERYEAYHG
+352 GLKERYENYHG
-363 VKITDGALVAAA
+363 VKIVDSALVAAA

-412 IDILERRHLQLEIE
+412 IDVLERKRFQLEIE
-426 AMALGKENNNKDSQE
+426 AKALGKEKNNKESKE
-441 RLEKV
+441 RLETVK
-446 REEIARIQEELKPLK
+446 EEMARINEELKPLK
-461 LRYELSKGRLD
+461 LKYELTKGRLD

-482 EMKRKAIE
+482 DLKSKAIE
-490 ARNRHNLDTAA
+490 AKNRYDLDTAA

-507 IPDVEQRIAQ
+507 IPDVEQRIAELQ
-517 LVAEKQDSITAQ
+517 AEKQRKVNEELANDTNTDNTILT
-529 ASSDQPNSEQLV
+529 
-541 SEVVRPEQITEVVS
+541 EVVRPEQIMEVVS

-566 RSEREK
+566 KSEREK
-572 LLNMET
+572 LLNMEA
-578 ELELKVVGQ
+578 EISKHVVGQ
-587 EESVR
+587 DAAIKA
-592 CVCDAIRLSK
+592 VCNAIRLSK
-602 AGLQNPNKP
+602 AGLQDPLKP
-611 LASFLFLGP
+611 LASFMFLGP

-636 FDDERALVRI
+636 FNDERAMIRI

-673 GLFEAVRRKPYSVV
+673 GLFEAVRRKPYAVV

-696 KDVANVLLQVLD
+696 RDVANVLLQVLD

-733 GAHLLAEQTTTKPE
+733 GAGLLADQHKDNM
-747 EKLIVLK
+747 IILK
-754 ESILHIVRQHFSPE
+754 EKILEVVRTHFSPE

-775 IVIFNRLS
+775 LVIFNRLS
-783 QDNIVDIVGVRLE
+783 QNNITGIVDVRLKE
-796 EVQERLLDRKIKLE
+796 IEGRLSDRRIVLQ
-810 VSNGAKIWLGKYGYE
+810 VSEPAKKWLGENGYE
-825 PIFGA
+825 PVFGA
-830 RPLNRVIQQKVL
+830 RPLNRLIQQSVL
-842 NPLARM
+842 NPLARL
-848 IIDGGVRDGEVA
+848 IIDGGVRNGEVA
-860 RVDLSPKNIIRVHR
+860 KVDLDASGHIEIHR
-874 NHESKAGFGPDQSI
+874 NHESEAGFVDEEPMD
-888 AQDDSEDEYDDDLKL
+888 EDEDL
-903 NGIHE
+903 
-908 GEKRENHG
+908 
-916 SPASEPPFKRSKP
+916 
-929 DSC
+929 DMD